1 MKTDKELR
9 VLSAIQSD
17 LLKELVKERDTIL
30 KQFKM
35 DVDRASFSASKY
47 KERECYDELIKI
59 KRAYNILKTFLEL
72 THDEK

>member
-17 LLKELVKERDTIL
+17 LLKELLKEKDVIL
-30 KQFKM
+30 EQFKI
-35 DVDRASFSASKY
+35 DVDRVSFSASKY
-47 KERECYDELIKI
+47 KERECYEDLVKI